1 MVSELIACG
10 ECRSQNVIRFGRTA
24 SGFARFRCK
33 DCHVTFSD
41 APDRKPTEAF
51 KEQVLAAY
59 HERASMRGIARVFK
73 ISRNTLTK
81 WLKEKGGGCQT

>member
-1 MVSELIACG
+1 MVNTIVTCRECASEHLI
-10 ECRSQNVIRFGRTA
+10 RHGRTEN
-24 SGFARFRCK
+24 GHPRYRCRN
-33 DCHVTFSD
+33 CGVTFSD
-41 APDRKPTEAF
+41 SPERGHSEAF

-81 WLKEKGGGCQT
+81 WIKEKGGS